1 MSVDPVAFSLP
12 VDASRGRY
20 RTAAIVAACAMLVG
34 AALAVLLWPEGRGL
48 VGYALYAVPAHL
60 LISVL
65 ANEPMLFAA
74 AKSYAPAA
82 VAVAGTIG
90 SLVAIILDYS
100 LIGWLV
106 NQRLVRRELDD
117 SAWFRWSQKIFAR
130 APFLLILGSALLPV
144 PFYPVKILAIASD
157 YSVVR
162 FCLALV
168 VGRLPRFYLLAL
180 GGQKVHA
187 PNSAYASAAVAL
199 ALIGG
204 WGAWRTYRRNRMA
217 SASATNN
224 EQLDN

>member
-1 MSVDPVAFSLP
+1 
-12 VDASRGRY
+12 
-20 RTAAIVAACAMLVG
+20 
-34 AALAVLLWPEGRGL
+34 
-48 VGYALYAVPAHL
+48 
-60 LISVL
+60 
-65 ANEPMLFAA
+65 
-74 AKSYAPAA
+74 

-90 SLVAIILDYS
+90 SLVAIVLDYS

-117 SAWFRWSQKIFAR
+117 SAWFRWSQKVFGR

-157 YSVVR
+157 YSVAR

-168 VGRLPRFYLLAL
+168 LGRLPRFYLLAL

-204 WGAWRTYRRNRMA
+204 WGVWRTWRRTTDNRQQ
-217 SASATNN
+217 TT
-224 EQLDN
+224 DN